1 LKALKYQP
9 MKRIALLLL
18 GALVVS
24 VVYAKDK
31 AKGKEEEAKL
41 ALSIKSFNFNAE
53 GIRYQI
59 TESSSDFKVGSASLS
74 LTLNIRNNDK
84 RDIVIKEVK
93 GTVKIYGVDVA
104 EVSESYKLEVKAGQ
118 IAELS
123 FNAKDVKSVKEVI
136 SKSAKGE
143 VGEVVFD
150 GEVVA
155 EYGKGK
161 RVKTFS
167 KPVRVSLKLGK

>member
-1 LKALKYQP
+1 MPRIRLRV
-9 MKRIALLLL
+9 KRRRRNLPFQSRASTLTR
-18 GALVVS
+18 
-24 VVYAKDK
+24 
-31 AKGKEEEAKL
+31 
-41 ALSIKSFNFNAE
+41 
-53 GIRYQI
+53 RYKI
-59 TESSSDFKVGSASLS
+59 SDTESSSDFKVGSASLS